1 MEKNRK
7 ALKIEREP
15 SSKRCQAGRKGEMPT
30 TEGRQVCV
38 ANNAEG
44 VEHRLQKT
52 TEYRISYYDA
62 NYNLLWNTVYNTAKK
77 ELRKWYIDQAR
88 IRGINIPIQELKI
101 SPFRRNRL
109 KKNCRKD

>member
-1 MEKNRK
+1 LLSELFVELVGKLAEGK
-7 ALKIEREP
+7 ASDK
-15 SSKRCQAGRKGEMPT
+15 QT

-44 VEHRLQKT
+44 VEWKNPRKLQT
-52 TEYRISYYDA
+52 TEIVVRTPIRTSYGIWYIIQQ
-62 NYNLLWNTVYNTAKK
+62 KK

-101 SPFRRNRL
+101 
-109 KKNCRKD
+109 